1 MPGLARTLHTRRV
14 RLATRKETARK
25 TTPRIFFWLFTSLA
39 ATAAPVA
46 GYLLFWLDDEVRSPA
61 CMYCKPGR
69 GPDSHS
75 VRYERV
81 LKLDQPS
88 FARMLLSDVLY
99 CTVPPLH
106 GELSL

>member
-1 MPGLARTLHTRRV
+1 MRLGQGRGRRSIAGLEASNQERAR
-14 RLATRKETARK
+14 
-25 TTPRIFFWLFTSLA
+25 RIFCGALRSGGW
-39 ATAAPVA
+39 
-46 GYLLFWLDDEVRSPA
+46 LLFWLDDEVRSPA

-88 FARMLLSDVLY
+88 FARMILSDVLY
-99 CTVPPLH
+99 CTVPPLRP
-106 GELSL
+106 ELSL